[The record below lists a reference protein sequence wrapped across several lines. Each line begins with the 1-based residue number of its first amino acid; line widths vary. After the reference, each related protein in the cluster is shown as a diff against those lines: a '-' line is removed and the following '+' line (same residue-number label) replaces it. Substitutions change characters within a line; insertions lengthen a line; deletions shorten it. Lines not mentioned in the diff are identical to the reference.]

1 MTTQVAKRKPSK
13 PKAAKRPP
21 SREVGQLGEGEA
33 NSAHFVFGVT
43 FDINGTLIPVN
54 TDQLSELKTKGIEL
68 ELPEDIKLGTGKE
81 FVEWV
86 EKEFGVKIP
95 LAELPPPLNTIAT
108 KLSELEVTIEK
119 AYIHV
124 PAKENEPTLYTLK
137 VSGVWKESTKLF
149 GPVALKGILF
159 GVSNQ
164 EGAKKVSVS

>member
-21 SREVGQLGEGEA
+21 SREVGQLEGEEG
-33 NSAHFVFGVT
+33 SAHFVFGIT

-54 TDQLSELKTKGIEL
+54 TDELAKVKEKGVEL
-68 ELPEDIKLGTGKE
+68 ELPENIKLGTGKE

-95 LAELPPPLNTIAT
+95 LAELPSPLDAISK
-108 KLSELEVTIEK
+108 KLTEMEVTIEK

-124 PAKENEPTLYTLK
+124 PAKESESTQYTLR
-137 VSGVWKESTKLF
+137 VSGEWKESTKIF
-149 GPVALKGILF
+149 GPVALKGVLF

-164 EGAKKVSVS
+164 GKTTQVAVS